1 MEDGATQILL
11 DLGIALG
18 KELLGSFTKAKLPQ
32 EVLDAAG
39 ATVSALEA
47 HKADLITKA
56 NLEAQRG

>member
-1 MEDGATQILL
+1 MEEGYSILL

-18 KELLGSFTKAKLPQ
+18 KELLGSLTKAKTPQ
-32 EVLDAAG
+32 DVLDAAG

-47 HKADLITKA
+47 HKNDLITKA